1 MRLKLFVTLANR
13 SPRYT
18 AGATCM
24 RARVRNWGWHLTGRH
39 QCVVMVGSFAE
50 PRREPAAAARSER
63 SLAGHVAASM
73 GASPTGPRTPAGRA
87 GISEAQ
93 RERWRVYRESVR
105 PVNRE
110 DKAGSER

>member
-1 MRLKLFVTLANR
+1 
-13 SPRYT
+13 
-18 AGATCM
+18 
-24 RARVRNWGWHLTGRH
+24 
-39 QCVVMVGSFAE
+39 MVGSFAE

-63 SLAGHVAASM
+63 SLAGRVAASI
-73 GASPTGPRTPAGRA
+73 GGKSTGPRTPAGRA
-87 GISEAQ
+87 RIADAQ